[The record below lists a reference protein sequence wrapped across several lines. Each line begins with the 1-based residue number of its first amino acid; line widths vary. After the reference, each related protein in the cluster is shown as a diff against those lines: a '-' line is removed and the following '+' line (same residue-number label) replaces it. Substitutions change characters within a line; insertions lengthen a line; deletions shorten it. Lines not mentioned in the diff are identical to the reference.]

1 MIDKEF
7 STYNLYYSA
16 IMNKFLKKIHIV
28 VSVAVLL
35 GAASCSAPKNIV
47 YMQDLQDHQVEITR
61 IENQI
66 KVQPEDKLSIVVNS
80 KDSELSDLFN
90 LPIVSHRV
98 GNSSASSLYSSNNM
112 VSYYTVDS
120 NGDIDFPV
128 IGEIHIAGM
137 TREEVASYI
146 KNRLV
151 KDKLVNDPVVV
162 VEFVNVGVILAGEV
176 NKPGRYEVNRDH
188 ITILEALGMAGDL
201 TIQGK
206 RENVLV
212 VREENGKPKAYY
224 VDLTKA
230 QALMNSPVYYLQQN
244 DYVYVEPNNMRKR
257 QSTVNG
263 NNVLSASFWVS
274 IASLMTS
281 IAVLIFK

>member
-1 MIDKEF
+1 
-7 STYNLYYSA
+7 
-16 IMNKFLKKIHIV
+16 
-28 VSVAVLL
+28 
-35 GAASCSAPKNIV
+35 
-47 YMQDLQDHQVEITR
+47 
-61 IENQI
+61 
-66 KVQPEDKLSIVVNS
+66 
-80 KDSELSDLFN
+80 
-90 LPIVSHRV
+90 
-98 GNSSASSLYSSNNM
+98 M

-230 QALMNSPVYYLQQN
+230 QDLMNSPVYYLQQN

>member
-120 NGDIDFPV
+120 NVDIDFPV

-146 KNRLV
+146 KNRL
-151 KDKLVNDPVVV
+151 
-162 VEFVNVGVILAGEV
+162 G
-176 NKPGRYEVNRDH
+176 
-188 ITILEALGMAGDL
+188 
-201 TIQGK
+201 
-206 RENVLV
+206 
-212 VREENGKPKAYY
+212 
-224 VDLTKA
+224 
-230 QALMNSPVYYLQQN
+230 
-244 DYVYVEPNNMRKR
+244 
-257 QSTVNG
+257 
-263 NNVLSASFWVS
+263 
-274 IASLMTS
+274 
-281 IAVLIFK
+281 

>member
-28 VSVAVLL
+28 VSLAVLL
-35 GAASCSAPKNIV
+35 GAASCSAPKNV
-47 YMQDLQDHQVEITR
+47 AYMQDLQDHQVEITR

-98 GNSSASSLYSSNNM
+98 GNSTTSSLYSSNNN

-137 TREEVASYI
+137 TREEVARYI

-230 QALMNSPVYYLQQN
+230 QDLMNSPVYYLQQN

>member
-1 MIDKEF
+1 
-7 STYNLYYSA
+7 
-16 IMNKFLKKIHIV
+16 MNKFLKKIHIV

-212 VREENGKPKAYY
+212 VREENGMPKAYY

-230 QALMNSPVYYLQQN
+230 QDLMNSPVYYLQQN